1 MRLDRLLIANRGEIA
16 CRIARTAQRLGIH
29 TIAVY
34 SAADAAA
41 LHVRS
46 CDEAQAIGGL
56 TAAES
61 YLRID
66 AIIAAARRSGAQA
79 IHPGYGFLSE
89 NPLFAERCQEAGL
102 VFVGPPAA
110 AMRVMGSK
118 SAAKALLQRA
128 GVALTPG
135 YHGDNQDA
143 ALLRREADRIGYP
156 LLIKASNGGGGRG
169 IRRVESAA
177 DFAAALLSCKREAA
191 ASFGDDHVL
200 IEKYV
205 QQPRHIEFQIFAD
218 SHGQCVHL
226 FDRDCSVQRRHQKV
240 LEEAP
245 APGMTPERRAAMG
258 AAAMTA
264 ARAVGYVGAGTVEF
278 IVAPDGTFYFMEMNT
293 RLQVEH
299 PVTEM
304 ITGLDLVEWQ
314 LRVAAG
320 EPLPL
325 TQDQLAFKG
334 HAIEARIAAE
344 DPDRGFLPAIGRLDY
359 YATPPQSPVLRIDSG
374 VAQGSDITP
383 YYDSLLAKLIVW
395 GEDRDAALRR
405 LREAL
410 AGVHLVGV
418 ANNVDF
424 LGRLIA
430 SAAFATANLDTGL
443 IEREH
448 AVLFPGHT
456 EPPPEVWLLAATVR
470 LLRQDPGLYPSPWET
485 QDGWRLGCRARRP
498 LLFRCGEVVKRID
511 VQYEPSGWTLT
522 VDGRTAAVSGSREA
536 ASTVAVSVDGA
547 QFQVTSHP
555 YAGAEYT
562 FWHGRTYVLHW
573 VDPMV
578 PSSVDEGAA
587 RGLRAPMPGRIR
599 ELVAVPGASVHKGAP
614 LLVLEAMKI
623 EHTILAPAAGV
634 LQAFRVAAGEQVAEG
649 AELVTFEPTPEPAKE

>member
-16 CRIARTAQRLGIH
+16 CRIARTAKRMGIR

-34 SAADAAA
+34 SDADADA

-46 CDEAQAIGGL
+46 CDEAQGIGGL

-66 AIIAAARRSGAQA
+66 AIIAAAQRSQAQA

-89 NPLFAERCQEAGL
+89 NPLLAERCAEEGL
-102 VFVGPPAA
+102 IFVGPPAA

-118 SAAKALLQRA
+118 SAAKALLERA
-128 GVALTPG
+128 GIALTPG
-135 YHGDNQDA
+135 YHGENQDPVV
-143 ALLRREADRIGYP
+143 LRGEADRIGYP

-177 DFAAALLSCKREAA
+177 DFASALLSCKREASA
-191 ASFGDDHVL
+191 AFGDDHVL

-218 SHGQCVHL
+218 RHGQCVHL
-226 FDRDCSVQRRHQKV
+226 FERDCSVQRRHQKV

-258 AAAMTA
+258 TAAVRAAM
-264 ARAVGYVGAGTVEF
+264 AVGYVGAGTVEF
-278 IVAPDGTFYFMEMNT
+278 IVAPDGTYYFREMNT

-314 LRVAAG
+314 LRVATG
-320 EPLPL
+320 ERLPRTQEQL
-325 TQDQLAFKG
+325 TLTG

-344 DPDRGFLPAIGRLDY
+344 DPDRGFLPAVGKLDY
-359 YATPPQSPVLRIDSG
+359 YSTPPPSAALRIDTG
-374 VAQGSDITP
+374 VALGSTITP

-395 GEDRDAALRR
+395 GENRESALGRM
-405 LREAL
+405 REAL
-410 AGVHLVGV
+410 ADFHLVGV

-424 LGRLIA
+424 LGRLV
-430 SAAFATANLDTGL
+430 SSPSFTTADLDTGL

-448 AVLFPGHT
+448 AALFATHS
-456 EPPPEVWLLAATVR
+456 EPPSQAWLAAAAAT
-470 LLRQDPGLYPSPWET
+470 LLRQDPAQYQSPWDT
-485 QDGWRLGCRARRP
+485 RDGWRLGHRARRQ
-498 LLFRCGEVVKRID
+498 LVFRSGDVHQSIE
-511 VQYEPSGWTLT
+511 VQYEPRGWLLT
-522 VDGRTAAVSGSREA
+522 VAGYSTAVTATLRTA
-536 ASTVAVSVDGA
+536 STLILRLDGA
-547 QFQVTSHP
+547 QFEMSVHR
-555 YAGAEYT
+555 YAGAEYVS
-562 FWHGRTYVLHW
+562 WRGRTDVLHI
-573 VDPMV
+573 VDPLAPAAV
-578 PSSVDEGAA
+578 TEGAA
-587 RGLRAPMPGRIR
+587 RGLRAPMPGRIL
-599 ELVAVPGASVHKGAP
+599 ELIAVPGAIVPKGAA

-634 LQAFRVAAGEQVAEG
+634 LKAFRVAAGEQVAEG
-649 AELVTFEPTPEPAKE
+649 AELVSFEPTL

>member
-1 MRLDRLLIANRGEIA
+1 MRLERVLIANRGEIA
-16 CRIARTAQRLGIH
+16 CRIARTARRLGIR

-34 SAADAAA
+34 SDADAEA
-41 LHVRS
+41 LHVS
-46 CDEAQAIGGL
+46 ACDEAQAIGGL

-61 YLRID
+61 YLRLD
-66 AIIAAARRSGAQA
+66 AIMEAARRSGAQA

-89 NPLFAERCQEAGL
+89 NPLLAERCQHQGL

-118 SAAKALLQRA
+118 SAAKTLLARA
-128 GVALTPG
+128 GIALTPG
-135 YHGDNQDA
+135 YHGEDQDP
-143 ALLRREADRIGYP
+143 ALLRREAERIGYP

-169 IRRVESAA
+169 IRQVGSAA
-177 DFAAALLSCKREAA
+177 DFDAALLSCKREAA
-191 ASFGDDHVL
+191 ASFGDEHVL

-205 QQPRHIEFQIFAD
+205 EQPRHIEFQIFAD
-218 SHGQCVHL
+218 SHGRCVHL
-226 FDRDCSVQRRHQKV
+226 FERDCSVQRRHQKV

-245 APGMTPERRAAMG
+245 APGMSAERRNAM
-258 AAAMTA
+258 AAAAVSA
-264 ARAVGYVGAGTVEF
+264 AQAVGYVGAGTVEF
-278 IVAPDGTFYFMEMNT
+278 IVAPDGTYYFMEMNT

-325 TQDQLAFKG
+325 TQEQLTFTG

-344 DPDRGFLPAIGRLDY
+344 DPERGFVPAIGRLEY
-359 YATPPQSPVLRIDSG
+359 YDTPPQSAVLRIDSG
-374 VAQGSDITP
+374 VAQGSKVTP

-395 GEDRDAALRR
+395 GEDRERALLR

-410 AGVHLVGV
+410 SGLHLVGV

-424 LGRLIA
+424 LGRLVA
-430 SAAFATANLDTGL
+430 SASFTAGRLDTGL

-448 AVLFPGHT
+448 ATLFAAPPQ
-456 EPPPEVWLLAATVR
+456 PPPEAWLIGAVATV
-470 LLRQDPGLYPSPWET
+470 LREDPGRYPSPWDSR
-485 QDGWRLGCRARRP
+485 DGWRLGHRAQRR
-498 LLFRCGEVVKRID
+498 LVLRCGEWLRTLVVGYI
-511 VQYEPSGWTLT
+511 EGGWQL
-522 VDGRTAAVSGSREA
+522 VMDGRTTQVSAAWMR
-536 ASTVAVSVDGA
+536 ASSLSVTLNGA
-547 QFQVTSHP
+547 RFEVTAHRS
-555 YAGAEYT
+555 AGAEYV
-562 FWHGRTYVLHW
+562 FWQGRTHVLQI

-578 PSSVDEGAA
+578 PSTVDESGA
-587 RGLRAPMPGRIR
+587 RGLRAPMPGRIL
-599 ELVAVPGASVHKGAP
+599 ELLAAPGAIVPKGAA

-634 LQAFRVAAGEQVAEG
+634 LKEFRVAAGEQVDEG
-649 AELVTFEPTPEPAKE
+649 AELVSFEPATDAEE

>member
-1 MRLDRLLIANRGEIA
+1 
-16 CRIARTAQRLGIH
+16 
-29 TIAVY
+29 
-34 SAADAAA
+34 
-41 LHVRS
+41 
-46 CDEAQAIGGL
+46 
-56 TAAES
+56 
-61 YLRID
+61 
-66 AIIAAARRSGAQA
+66 
-79 IHPGYGFLSE
+79 
-89 NPLFAERCQEAGL
+89 
-102 VFVGPPAA
+102 
-110 AMRVMGSK
+110 MRVMGSK

-169 IRRVESAA
+169 IRRVESAD
-177 DFAAALLSCKREAA
+177 DFAAALLSCKREAL

-278 IVAPDGTFYFMEMNT
+278 IVAPDGTYYFMEMNT

-395 GEDRDAALRR
+395 GEDRNAALRR
-405 LREAL
+405 LRAAL

-424 LGRLIA
+424 LGRLIT
-430 SAAFATANLDTGL
+430 SPAFVTANLDTGL

-448 AVLFPGHT
+448 AVLFPANT
-456 EPPPEVWLLAATVR
+456 EPPPEVWLIAAAAR
-470 LLRQDPGLYPSPWET
+470 LLRQDPGLYPSPWDT
-485 QDGWRLGCRARRP
+485 HDGWRLGYRAQRP
-498 LLFRCGEVVKRID
+498 LLLRCGELVKRID
-511 VQYEPSGWTLT
+511 VHYEPPGWKLT
-522 VDGRTAAVSGSREA
+522 VEGRAAAVSGSREA
-536 ASTVAVSVDGA
+536 ASTVALSVDGA

-562 FWHGRTYVLHW
+562 FWQGRTYVIHF

-578 PSSVDEGAA
+578 PATVEEGAA
-587 RGLRAPMPGRIR
+587 RGLRAPMPGRIL
-599 ELVAVPGASVHKGAP
+599 ELVAAPGAVVRKGAP

-623 EHTILAPAAGV
+623 EHTIVAPAAGV